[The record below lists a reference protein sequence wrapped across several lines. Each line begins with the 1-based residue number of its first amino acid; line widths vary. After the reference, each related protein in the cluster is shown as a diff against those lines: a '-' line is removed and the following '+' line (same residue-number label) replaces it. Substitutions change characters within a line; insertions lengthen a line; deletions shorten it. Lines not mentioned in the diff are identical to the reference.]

1 VEKCLKKLKIKC
13 KKRKLFINKRLK
25 KCKKA
30 ALKKSKACNQYFNK
44 KGTKALNNCLKTAH
58 KKTSSFCK
66 KANNHQKCFYN
77 KYLAR
82 KKSCDKKLK
91 NYKNKKRFYCLKN
104 KYLKNK
110 KRCEFM
116 ANKFSKQK
124 KMCLNNQEGRNYCI
138 RKVSIE
144 DRNKTYKS
152 FKNIMKNMGNNQQK
166 KTKAISR

>member
-1 VEKCLKKLKIKC
+1 
-13 KKRKLFINKRLK
+13 
-25 KCKKA
+25 
-30 ALKKSKACNQYFNK
+30 
-44 KGTKALNNCLKTAH
+44 
-58 KKTSSFCK
+58 
-66 KANNHQKCFYN
+66 
-77 KYLAR
+77 
-82 KKSCDKKLK
+82 
-91 NYKNKKRFYCLKN
+91 
-104 KYLKNK
+104 
-110 KRCEFM
+110 M